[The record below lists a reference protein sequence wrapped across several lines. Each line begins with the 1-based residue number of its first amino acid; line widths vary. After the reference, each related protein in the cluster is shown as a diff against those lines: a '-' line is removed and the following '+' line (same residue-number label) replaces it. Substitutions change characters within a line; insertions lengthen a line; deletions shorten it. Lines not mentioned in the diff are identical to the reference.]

1 MLAEFRED
9 SRPARGRESE
19 GRGLEVRMR
28 ACAYIVKALVCM
40 AAVGCQTLETAPVD
54 SQSLVAQPQQQ
65 QPMLVDPGVQPTLFG
80 APPPVPVP
88 PPPVAPP
95 ENAVLL
101 QPQAAPAVV
110 GIVAANPIFIPVTNQ
125 DWAWEQIVDVVDDY
139 FRIERESRV
148 QLVGNVVIEG
158 RIDTFPQVG
167 ATLVEP
173 HRPDSVG
180 RYNRF
185 ESTFQTIRR
194 RGLVRVIPEQNGYLV
209 DLTVIKEIEDLPHP
223 ENATAGAAAF
233 RTDNSLSSRVN
244 EGVSHTKLSN
254 YWIPLGRD
262 TNCEQ
267 QILADIQARL
277 AGSVSGGVLLK

>member
-9 SRPARGRESE
+9 SRPVGRREHG
-19 GRGLEVRMR
+19 GRRLEMWMR
-28 ACAYIVKALVCM
+28 ACVYIVNALVCL
-40 AAVGCQTLETAPVD
+40 AVGCQTFESAPID
-54 SQSLVAQPQQQ
+54 SQAILAQPQQ
-65 QPMLVDPGVQPTLFG
+65 PVLVDPALQPTQFV
-80 APPPVPVP
+80 APQSAPIGPV
-88 PPPVAPP
+88 PVAPP

-101 QPQAAPAVV
+101 QPQVAPAAA
-110 GIVAANPIFIPVTNQ
+110 GTVAPNPIFIPVTNQ

-148 QLVGNVVIEG
+148 QLVGNVVTEG

-167 ATLVEP
+167 ATLAEP

-194 RGLVRVIPEQNGYLV
+194 RGLVRVIPEQSGYLV
-209 DLTVIKEIEDLPHP
+209 DLTVLKELEDLPHP

-233 RTDNSLSSRVN
+233 RNDNSLSSRVN
-244 EGVSHTKLSN
+244 DGVSRTRLSN

-262 TNCEQ
+262 TDCEQ
-267 QILADIQARL
+267 QILAEIQARL
-277 AGSVSGGVLLK
+277 AGGGSGGVLLK

>member
-1 MLAEFRED
+1 MQLCARLTLVFGLLA
-9 SRPARGRESE
+9 AN
-19 GRGLEVRMR
+19 
-28 ACAYIVKALVCM
+28 
-40 AAVGCQTLETAPVD
+40 GCQTFDTAPVAE
-54 SQSLVAQPQQQ
+54 QAVMAQPQQ
-65 QPMLVDPGVQPTLFG
+65 PMHVDPALQPTVFG
-80 APPPVPVP
+80 APQPVPVQP
-88 PPPVAPP
+88 VVVAPP

-101 QPQAAPAVV
+101 QPQVAPVPT
-110 GIVAANPIFIPVTNQ
+110 GMVAANPIFIPVTNQ

-148 QLVGNVVIEG
+148 QLVGNVVTEG

-194 RGLVRVIPEQNGYLV
+194 RGIVRVIPEQGGYMV
-209 DLTVIKEIEDLPHP
+209 DLTVLKEIEDLSHP
-223 ENATAGAAAF
+223 EHATAGAATF
-233 RTDNSLSSRVN
+233 RTDSSLASRVS
-244 EGVSHTKLSN
+244 EGVSRTRLSQ

-262 TNCEQ
+262 TDCEQ
-267 QILADIQARL
+267 QILAEIQARL
-277 AGSVSGGVLLK
+277 AGGGGGSVLLR